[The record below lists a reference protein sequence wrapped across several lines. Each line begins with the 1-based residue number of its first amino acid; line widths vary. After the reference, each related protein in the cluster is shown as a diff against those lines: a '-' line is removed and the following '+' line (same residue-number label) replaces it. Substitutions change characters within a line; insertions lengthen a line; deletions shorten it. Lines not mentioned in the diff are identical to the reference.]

1 MAKWPYNTQR
11 WKRLRAAKLRET
23 PLCEYCQPVRIT
35 PAREVDHR
43 HAINLGGD
51 PWAWDNLA
59 SSCEDCHK
67 SKTVA
72 DKLGVP
78 WERKGCAADGTP
90 LDAGHWWN
98 TTPAQENLS
107 ELKPGDRVRSFTQ
120 S

>member
-1 MAKWPYNTQR
+1 MASWPYNTAR
-11 WKRLRAAKLRET
+11 WKRLRLSKLRET

-35 PAREVDHR
+35 PATEVDHK

-59 SSCEDCHK
+59 SACSDCHK

-78 WERKGCAADGTP
+78 WERKGCAVDGTP
-90 LDAGHWWN
+90 LDPSHWWN
-98 TTPAQENLS
+98 TPPAQENLS
-107 ELKPGDRVRSFTQ
+107 ELSAGDRVRS
-120 S
+120 SEES